1 MTRRSSM
8 SPTTSAPRAM
18 SPKIKGFV
26 QPKSWFVDFSPVS
39 MTP

>member
-1 MTRRSSM
+1 
-8 SPTTSAPRAM
+8 M

-26 QPKSWFVDFSPVS
+26 QPKSWLVDFSPIT

>member
-1 MTRRSSM
+1 
-8 SPTTSAPRAM
+8 M

-26 QPKSWFVDFSPVS
+26 QPKSWLVDFSPVT